1 MDVKIHEAYRTIV
14 AVADSDLIGQ
24 VFEEGLKQ
32 IDVRENFF
40 KGEEMGREKLI
51 GLLKDF
57 DRDDATFNIVGRE
70 SVECG
75 IEAGVISKEGIIEID
90 DIPIGLGLF

>member
-1 MDVKIHEAYRTIV
+1 
-14 AVADSDLIGQ
+14 
-24 VFEEGLKQ
+24 
-32 IDVRENFF
+32 
-40 KGEEMGREKLI
+40 MGREKLI